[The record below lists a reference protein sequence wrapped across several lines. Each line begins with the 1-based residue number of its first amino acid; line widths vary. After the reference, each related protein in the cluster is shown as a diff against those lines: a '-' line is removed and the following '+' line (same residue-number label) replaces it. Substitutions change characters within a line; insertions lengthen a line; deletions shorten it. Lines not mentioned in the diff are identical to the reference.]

1 MRERTRAKSA
11 VACGPQGAE
20 RYAERGWSQSMPT
33 ERMVLSRSQRCSV
46 QRRVRG
52 PECCADFAPGFA
64 SAARAAPVTAPVTAV
79 AAGLAPRGPGAKPGG
94 GWGLAEAPP
103 PF

>member
-33 ERMVLSRSQRCSV
+33 VRMVLSRSQRCSV
-46 QRRVRG
+46 QRRVSG

-64 SAARAAPVTAPVTAV
+64 SAASAAPATAPETAV
-79 AAGLAPRGPGAKPGG
+79 AAGGAQGGQWRERRGLEGTGNALA
-94 GWGLAEAPP
+94 
-103 PF
+103 